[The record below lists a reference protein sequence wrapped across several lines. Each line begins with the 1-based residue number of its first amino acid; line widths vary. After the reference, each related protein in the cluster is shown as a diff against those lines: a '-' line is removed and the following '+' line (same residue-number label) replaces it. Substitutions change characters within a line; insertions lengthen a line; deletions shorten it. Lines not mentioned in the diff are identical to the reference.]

1 MDFPVFGD
9 AASYSDFG
17 KACADY
23 IVHAGEGVTTSCYN
37 AVRPTGIMVYHAI
50 PFLLTSD
57 PVEQNHI
64 AVLMNLM
71 SLMVLM
77 VSLLVI
83 FKNLSGAVP
92 GRNTWAN
99 CLGGAAVVLF
109 TLILCVAYIP
119 IRMSDIQSFAC
130 FSASVAILSSE
141 ESRRHS
147 GVLFMAGLMAGVSV
161 LLKQNYVVSI
171 FFLVFFWCCFDLK
184 NHFAVKFKYVF
195 AYLVGVSVCL
205 IQVAAVYYHSGV
217 PWFYE
222 PKAMAVY
229 DIVNSQPYVELVAYT
244 IPTKNSYVSYLPA
257 EVTAFQYVAVKFYE
271 GISKF
276 YWSVYLGQFPAGIAP
291 QVVVVSHAKM
301 LYMQLVMVII
311 ALATL
316 ATIYFKNK
324 WIAVFSLMTTA
335 SIFLSSILL
344 HTEHRYFLMAKVY
357 FIVLLAI
364 IFVKFV
370 SKIASR
376 LESRRAGNTATDAQ
390 ALIKQ

>member
-23 IVHAGEGVTTSCYN
+23 IVHGGEGVTTSCYN

-64 AVLMNLM
+64 AVLMNLI

-77 VSLLVI
+77 ASLLVI
-83 FKNLSGAVP
+83 FKNLTGAVP
-92 GRNTWAN
+92 GRNTWAHY
-99 CLGGAAVVLF
+99 LGGSAVVLF

-141 ESRRHS
+141 QNRRHL
-147 GVLFMAGLMAGVSV
+147 GALVVAGLMAGVSV
-161 LLKQNYVVSI
+161 LLKQNYVMSI

-195 AYLVGVSVCL
+195 TYLLGVSVCL

-229 DIVNSQPYVELVAYT
+229 DMVNSQPYVELIAYT
-244 IPTKNSYVSYLPA
+244 IPTIISYVSYLPV
-257 EVTAFQYVAVKFYE
+257 EVTSFQYVAIKFYE

-276 YWSVYLGQFPAGIAP
+276 YWSVYLGQAPTDITP
-291 QVVVVSHAKM
+291 QVVIVGHAKM
-301 LYMQLVMVII
+301 LYMQLLMVVI

-316 ATIYFKNK
+316 LTISFKNK
-324 WIAVFSLMTTA
+324 WIAIFSLMTTA
-335 SIFLSSILL
+335 SIFLNTILL
-344 HTEHRYFLMAKVY
+344 HTESRYFLMAKVY
-357 FIVLLAI
+357 FIVLLAVM
-364 IFVKFV
+364 FVRFV
-370 SKIASR
+370 NKIASR
-376 LESRRAGNTATDAQ
+376 SKYGEAGMAATDAQ
-390 ALIKQ
+390 AVI

>member
-23 IVHAGEGVTTSCYN
+23 IVHGGEGVTTSCYN
-37 AVRPTGIMVYHAI
+37 AVRPTGIMVWHAI

-64 AVLMNLM
+64 AVLMNLI

-77 VSLLVI
+77 ASLLVI

-99 CLGGAAVVLF
+99 YLGGAAVVLF
-109 TLILCVAYIP
+109 TLVLCVAYIP
-119 IRMSDIQSFAC
+119 IRMSDLQSFAC
-130 FSASVAILSSE
+130 FSASVAIISNE
-141 ESRRHS
+141 ANRRHL
-147 GVLFMAGLMAGVSV
+147 GALVVAGLMAGMSV
-161 LLKQNYVVSI
+161 LLKQNYVMSI
-171 FFLVFFWCCFDLK
+171 FFLVFFWCCFDFK
-184 NHFAVKFKYVF
+184 NHLAVKFKYVF
-195 AYLVGVSVCL
+195 AFLVGVSVCL

-222 PKAMAVY
+222 PKAMAIY
-229 DIVNSQPYVELVAYT
+229 DMVNNQPYVELIAYT
-244 IPTKNSYVSYLPA
+244 IPTTISYVSYLPA
-257 EVTAFQYVAVKFYE
+257 EVTSFQYVAIKFYE

-276 YWSVYLGQFPAGIAP
+276 YWSVYLGQAPIDVTP

-316 ATIYFKNK
+316 VTICFKNK
-324 WIAVFSLMTTA
+324 WIAIFSLMTTA
-335 SIFLSSILL
+335 SIFLNSILL
-344 HTEHRYFLMAKVY
+344 HTESRYFLMAKVY
-357 FIVLLAI
+357 LIVLLAVM
-364 IFVKFV
+364 FVKLV
-370 SKIASR
+370 NKVNSRSDRSGVDIA
-376 LESRRAGNTATDAQ
+376 ATEAKTV
-390 ALIKQ
+390 I